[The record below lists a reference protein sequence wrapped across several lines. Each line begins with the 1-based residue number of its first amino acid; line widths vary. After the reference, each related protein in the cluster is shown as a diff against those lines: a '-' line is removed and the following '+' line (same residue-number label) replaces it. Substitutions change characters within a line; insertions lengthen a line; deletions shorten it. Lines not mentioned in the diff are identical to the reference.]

1 MPDSQNPLVSIIVP
15 TYNEEADIARTMDAL
30 AAQTYP
36 SIEVVVVDASRD
48 RTPEI
53 VQSYSDRIPN
63 LRLLRQRP
71 QPGVSVARNDGL
83 RAATGEIVVILN
95 ADVFPEPDFVE
106 RIVPHYQNGADYLSV
121 DSKVANLDHA
131 FPCFIQAQHVYDQ
144 QHNPEEAAWTEGFS
158 CRLAA
163 ALDAGG
169 FPETFGRNTAGEDGV
184 FTERLSRRHYRHAA
198 DFSIVVPHVA
208 PAAFCEYW
216 VQRLGRGRGGAYR
229 LYVHEKRPLRWGT
242 VVRSVIGTW
251 FLTLIGIPALIDSW
265 RLTPYSPRG
274 RRDLLAL
281 WWARTVEMAATGAG
295 YWNGC
300 REIARLG
307 LNKPA

>member
-1 MPDSQNPLVSIIVP
+1 MPELQNLLVSIIVP
-15 TYNEEADIARTMDAL
+15 TYNEESDIARTMDAL
-30 AAQTYP
+30 AAQTYRP
-36 SIEVVVVDASRD
+36 IEVVVVDASRD
-48 RTPEI
+48 RTPDI
-53 VQSYSDRIPN
+53 VQSYADRIPH

-71 QPGVSVARNDGL
+71 RPGVSVARNDGL
-83 RAATGEIVVILN
+83 RAASGEIVVILN

-131 FPCFIQAQHVYDQ
+131 FPRFIQAQHVYDQ
-144 QHNPEEAAWTEGFS
+144 QNNPEEAAWTEGFS

-169 FPETFGRNTAGEDGV
+169 FPEEFGRNTAGEDGV
-184 FTERLSRRHYRHAA
+184 FTGRLSRSYRHAS

-208 PAAFCEYW
+208 PAAFREYW

-251 FLTLIGIPALIDSW
+251 LLTLIGVPALIDAW

-307 LNKPA
+307 LNETA